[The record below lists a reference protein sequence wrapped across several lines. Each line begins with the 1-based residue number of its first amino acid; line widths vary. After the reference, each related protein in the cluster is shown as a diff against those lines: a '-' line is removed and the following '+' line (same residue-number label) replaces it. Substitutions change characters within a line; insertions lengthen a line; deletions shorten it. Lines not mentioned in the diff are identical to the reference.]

1 MNTRKI
7 QKLRMLK
14 RMGITTDIWGWLS
27 PHVRYR
33 YLADVQIGGTYD
45 L

>member
-7 QKLRMLK
+7 QKLRVLK

-33 YLADVQIGGTYD
+33 YLADVQIGGKHD
-45 L
+45 V